1 MSNATALSNLA
12 ATAIIL
18 SKPAQGALVAIAQ
31 DAETKASAREA
42 ARHDLIQSN
51 IRLAFKVA
59 KKHVRRGLQFDDLM
73 SACVEGILT
82 AVNKFD
88 PTKGASFTT
97 YARQWMTAKCQ
108 EHVQANAGLVHC
120 GSRTSKKLWAS
131 LQKAR
136 KVVGQDA
143 TMEQIANHLE
153 LDTRDVEACMRY
165 MTARGA
171 SMDAPLSD
179 DGGTIATLIGDGKM
193 SQETKM
199 ERTQNS
205 ASIQDA
211 VTSFSDNLKARQRD
225 ILNGRIVNELLG
237 KERKAADSFGV
248 TKQRCGQIEND
259 LRGKL
264 AAHFTRQFGTE
275 GVSDMIKRSF

>member
-1 MSNATALSNLA
+1 MSNAFTNLA

-18 SKPAQGALVAIAQ
+18 STEAQSELVALAQ
-31 DAETKASAREA
+31 KTNSEQAR
-42 ARHDLIQSN
+42 RDLVQSN

-59 KKHVRRGLQFDDLM
+59 KKHQRRGLQFDDLM
-73 SACVEGILT
+73 VACVEGILT
-82 AVNKFD
+82 AINKFD

-108 EHVQANAGLVHC
+108 EHVQHNAGIVHC

-136 KVVGQDA
+136 KVIGQDA
-143 TMEQIANHLE
+143 TPEQIAQHLD
-153 LDTRDVEACMRY
+153 LDPTDTAACLKY

-193 SQETKM
+193 SQETRM

-205 ASIQDA
+205 ANIAAA
-211 VTSFSDNLKARQRD
+211 VTAFADSLKPRQRD
-225 ILNGRIVNELLG
+225 ILNGRIINELHG
-237 KERKAADSFGV
+237 TERKSADSFGV
-248 TKQRCGQIEND
+248 TKQRCGQIEKD

-264 AAHFTRQFGTE
+264 AAHFTRQFGAE
-275 GVSDMIKRSF
+275 GVSAMISRSF

>member
-1 MSNATALSNLA
+1 MSNANAFTNLA

-18 SKPAQGALVAIAQ
+18 SKSAQSELVALAQ
-31 DAETKASAREA
+31 KTGDEQAR
-42 ARHDLIQSN
+42 RDLVQSN

-59 KKHVRRGLQFDDLM
+59 KKHQRKGLQFDDLM
-73 SACVEGILT
+73 AACVEGILT
-82 AVNKFD
+82 AINKFD

-136 KVVGQDA
+136 KVIGQDA
-143 TMEQIANHLE
+143 TPEAIAAHLD
-153 LDTRDVEACMRY
+153 LDAKDTAACLKY

-171 SMDAPLSD
+171 SMDAPLSP
-179 DGGTIATLIGDGKM
+179 DGGTIATLIGDGRM
-193 SQETKM
+193 TQDVAM

-205 ASIQDA
+205 ANIQTA
-211 VTSFSDNLKARQRD
+211 VATFAASLKPRQRD
-225 ILNGRIVNELLG
+225 ILNGRIVNELRG
-237 KERKAADSFGV
+237 EERKSADSFGV
-248 TKQRCGQIEND
+248 TKQRCGQIEKD

-264 AAHFTRQFGTE
+264 AAHFTRQFGAD
-275 GVSDMIKRSF
+275 GVSAMISRSF

>member
-1 MSNATALSNLA
+1 MSNALTNLA

-18 SKPAQGALVAIAQ
+18 SKSAQSELVVLAQ
-31 DAETKASAREA
+31 KTGDEQAR
-42 ARHDLIQSN
+42 RDLVQSN

-59 KKHVRRGLQFDDLM
+59 KRHQRKGLQFDDLM

-82 AVNKFD
+82 AINKFD

-120 GSRTSKKLWAS
+120 GSRTSKKLWSS

-136 KVVGQDA
+136 KVIGQDA
-143 TMEQIANHLE
+143 TPEAIAAHLD
-153 LDTRDVEACMRY
+153 LDATDTAACLKY

-171 SMDAPLSD
+171 SMDAPLSA
-179 DGGTIATLIGDGKM
+179 DGGTIATLIGDGSM
-193 SQETKM
+193 PQDVAM

-205 ASIQDA
+205 ANIQAA
-211 VTSFSDNLKARQRD
+211 VTAFADSLKPRQRD
-225 ILNGRIVNELLG
+225 ILNGRIINELRG
-237 KERKAADSFGV
+237 EERVSADSFGV
-248 TKQRCGQIEND
+248 TKQRCGQIEKD

-275 GVSDMIKRSF
+275 GVSAMISRSF